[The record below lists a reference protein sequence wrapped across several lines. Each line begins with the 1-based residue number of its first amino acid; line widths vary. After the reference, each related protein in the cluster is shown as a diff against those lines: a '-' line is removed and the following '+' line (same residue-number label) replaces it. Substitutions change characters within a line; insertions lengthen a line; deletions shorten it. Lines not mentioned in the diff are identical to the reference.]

1 MTPVS
6 RRPLRALLPLLLLL
20 LLLGLPAAAAE
31 RLPVV
36 ASFSILADM
45 VAQVGG
51 DRVAVR
57 PLVGPDGDA
66 HVYQPTPADAEA
78 VARAGLVVVNGLGFD
93 GWVDRL
99 AAAAGYAGP
108 VAVATEGV
116 VPLAFDEEEAGGHDH
131 DHGHDDHAHDHAH
144 DDGHDHADAEH
155 AHDDHAHDAHDDHAG
170 HDHGPLDPHAW
181 QDLGNA
187 RIYVA
192 NIARALSAADP
203 AGAAVYAANAAAYD
217 ARIAAAEA
225 EIRALLAPL
234 PPERRIVVTSHD
246 ALGYFARA
254 YGLRIEA
261 PQGLSTESEASAAAM
276 GGLIRQIRAE
286 HIPAVF
292 LENISDP
299 RLLERIAAETGAR
312 IGGTLHSDALSG
324 PGGGA
329 EDYLEMMTGNA
340 RTIAAALAP

>member
-6 RRPLRALLPLLLLL
+6 RRCLRALLPLLF
-20 LLLGLPAAAAE
+20 LGLPAAAAE

-66 HVYQPTPADAEA
+66 HIYQPTPADAEA
-78 VARAGLVVVNGLGFD
+78 VARARLVVVNGLGFD
-93 GWVDRL
+93 RWVDRL

-116 VPLAFDEEEAGGHDH
+116 VPLAFDEGGEPGHDHEGHAQGEDDHDHAGHDH
-131 DHGHDDHAHDHAH
+131 DD
-144 DDGHDHADAEH
+144 H
-155 AHDDHAHDAHDDHAG
+155 AHDDHAHDHAG

-192 NIARALSAADP
+192 SIARALSAADP
-203 AGAAVYAANAAAYD
+203 AGAGLYAANAAAYD

-234 PPERRIVVTSHD
+234 PPERRIIVTSHD

-312 IGGTLHSDALSG
+312 VGGTLHSDALSG